1 MFEKIS
7 QWFDRGNPQTSPDG
21 KQCDHFECTLPAE
34 HRAPRSRDQLERGQ
48 QDWLW
53 FCLDHVRDYNAK
65 WNYYQG
71 MSEAQQLE
79 ERLSDVVWQR
89 PSWPLG
95 NQGQTKKL
103 TAEFDDPLGIFEKS
117 ARCPQPHRLSN
128 QQYQDM
134 DLLGMS
140 EGFSADD
147 LTKAYRALA
156 KQYHP
161 DTNKSPDALE
171 KFRAIKDAY
180 ERLKAHPFP

>member
-1 MFEKIS
+1 
-7 QWFDRGNPQTSPDG
+7 
-21 KQCDHFECTLPAE
+21 
-34 HRAPRSRDQLERGQ
+34 
-48 QDWLW
+48 
-53 FCLDHVRDYNAK
+53 
-65 WNYYQG
+65 

-117 ARCPQPHRLSN
+117 TRCPQPQRLSN

-180 ERLKAHPFP
+180 ERLKTYPSS

>member
-7 QWFDRGNPQTSPDG
+7 QWFDPGNPQASPVG
-21 KQCDHFECTLPAE
+21 KQCDYAGCLHLGD
-34 HRAPRSRDQLERGQ
+34 HRAPRSRDQLEQGR

-95 NQGQTKKL
+95 DQGKAKKL
-103 TAEFDDPLGIFEKS
+103 YQEFDDPLGVFEKQT
-117 ARCPQPHRLSN
+117 RPTQRQRPSN

-134 DLLGMS
+134 ELLGLTD
-140 EGFSADD
+140 GFSADD
-147 LTKAYRALA
+147 LTKAYRYLA
-156 KQYHP
+156 KKYHP
-161 DTNKSPDALE
+161 DTNKDPDALE
-171 KFRAIKDAY
+171 KFRTIKDAY
-180 ERLKAHPFP
+180 ERLRSL

>member
-7 QWFDRGNPQTSPDG
+7 QWFDRGNPQTSPVG
-21 KQCDHFECTLPAE
+21 KQCDYPGCNLPGE
-34 HRAPRSRDQLERGQ
+34 NRAPRSRDQLERGQ

-53 FCLDHVRDYNAK
+53 FCLEHVRDYNAK

-95 NQGQTKKL
+95 DQGKAKKL
-103 TAEFDDPLGIFEKS
+103 TAEFDDPLGIFDRTTK
-117 ARCPQPHRLSN
+117 RTQPKRLSN
-128 QQYQDM
+128 QQHQDL
-134 DLLGMS
+134 DLLGLCDD
-140 EGFSADD
+140 FSVDD

-156 KQYHP
+156 KKYHP
-161 DTNKSPDALE
+161 DTNKSAGALE
-171 KFRAIKDAY
+171 KFREIKDAY
-180 ERLKAHPFP
+180 ERLKKHLSP